1 MKISECQYLLTGTL
15 SRTRISVPQDTPAG
29 QIARSVLDMAGAYES
44 DGIVFFKS
52 GDPVNALAGF
62 YYGFGWLHFGLTA
75 GLLVIPDAALCPF
88 SGPPEI
94 LPLRFRVKLEE
105 KSIRY
110 AHLLDTARSSVT
122 CAPDPAT
129 RSYDFAEK
137 ILCIAAIY
145 ASHGTRLL
153 NSGANEEALA
163 SLSYGHGWLDA
174 GVAAG
179 LFRIS
184 ANRDIFCV

>member
-15 SRTRISVPQDTPAG
+15 SKTRISVPQDTLAG

-179 LFRIS
+179 FFRIS